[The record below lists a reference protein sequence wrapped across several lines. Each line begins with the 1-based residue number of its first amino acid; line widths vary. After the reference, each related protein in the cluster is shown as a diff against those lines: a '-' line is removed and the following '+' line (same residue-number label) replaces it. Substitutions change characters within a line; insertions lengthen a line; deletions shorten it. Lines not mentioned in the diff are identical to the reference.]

1 MREFDK
7 IISYEDIKI
16 ELKRFCDVLKNPDK
30 YEKVGVKLPT
40 GVMLYGK
47 PRLGKTLTA
56 QCFIKESGRK
66 TFTIRKDRSDGD
78 FVNTI
83 RETFE
88 KAKPRELDACEEGL
102 KI

>member
-47 PRLGKTLTA
+47 PRLGKTL
-56 QCFIKESGRK
+56 
-66 TFTIRKDRSDGD
+66 
-78 FVNTI
+78 
-83 RETFE
+83 
-88 KAKPRELDACEEGL
+88 
-102 KI
+102 